1 MAHRMQYLNEPV
13 HKAARSVVEALR
25 KEEGIG
31 GVIALDNEGNSKC
44 CTSTYGSNIIGD
56 VVATPLNCPGMY
68 RGLVRED
75 GVIKTAIFDDELLE

>member
-1 MAHRMQYLNEPV
+1 MQYLNEPV

-44 CTSTYGSNIIGD
+44 CTSLYGSNIT
-56 VVATPLNCPGMY
+56 VM
-68 RGLVRED
+68 
-75 GVIKTAIFDDELLE
+75 